1 MFDET
6 ESDSS
11 LEVTERTQAP
21 AARRET
27 PQARPEVPERPPV
40 APDEAQPKAPGRTP
54 AASDKA
60 QPKAPE
66 GTPAAAD
73 NQTAPAGQTRR
84 RWKRRAM
91 FILLPLALIGGGYW
105 YVVGGRIMST
115 DDAYVNADKV
125 GISTDV
131 SGTVAEVN
139 VTDNQEVAAGQV
151 LYRLDPLQF
160 QIALANAQA
169 SRAQIALTLDA
180 MKRDYRRM
188 LTDVTAE
195 QAQVT
200 LDRTRYERATRLLTS
215 GVESRA
221 GYDQAQYTLQTDQSK
236 LEALRQEARVQLA
249 RLSGNPDIPTSQF
262 PPYLQA
268 EAQVAEA
275 QRELVHTVALAPFA
289 GIVTNV
295 PAIAPGKY
303 LPASTTAFYLVDTR
317 HVWIDATPKETEL
330 TYVRPGQPA
339 TLIVDT
345 YPNLRWH
352 GTVESLSPAAAQE
365 FSLLPAQNTSGNWVK
380 VVQRVQ
386 LRIRV
391 DASSRRMPP
400 LRAGMSVEVDID
412 TAHPRGLPH
421 FLTSLF

>member
-6 ESDSS
+6 EADSA
-11 LEVTERTQAP
+11 LEVTARTQVP
-21 AARRET
+21 SARRET
-27 PQARPEVPERPPV
+27 PQAPPV
-40 APDEAQPKAPGRTP
+40 AP
-54 AASDKA
+54 
-60 QPKAPE
+60 E
-66 GTPAAAD
+66 GTRAAPD
-73 NQTAPAGQTRR
+73 TEQTAPASPTRR
-84 RWKRRAM
+84 RWVRRAL
-91 FILLPLALIGGGYW
+91 FLLLPLALIGGGYR
-105 YVVGGRIMST
+105 YVVGGQIMST

-131 SGTVAEVN
+131 SGTVSEVD
-139 VTDNQEVAAGQV
+139 VTDNQQVAAGQV

-160 QIALANAQA
+160 QIALANTQA
-169 SRAQIALTLDA
+169 NRAQIALTLDS

-188 LTDVTAE
+188 LTDAAAE
-195 QAQVT
+195 QAQVA

-221 GYDQAQYTLQTDQSK
+221 GYDQAQYTQQADQSK

-249 RLSGNPDIPTSQF
+249 RLGGNPDVQTAQF
-262 PPYLQA
+262 PQYVQA
-268 EAQVAEA
+268 NAQVAEA
-275 QRELVHTVALAPFA
+275 QRELVHTVVLAPFA

-303 LPASTTAFYLVDTR
+303 LPASTTAFNLVDTQ

-339 TLIVDT
+339 SLIVDT
-345 YPNLRWH
+345 YPNIRWR

-365 FSLLPAQNTSGNWVK
+365 FALLPAQNTSGNWVK
-380 VVQRVQ
+380 VVQRVNM
-386 LRIRV
+386 RIRV
-391 DASSRRMPP
+391 DTSNRRMPP

-412 TAHPRGLPH
+412 TAHQRGLPH

>member
-1 MFDET
+1 MLDET
-6 ESDSS
+6 ESDSA
-11 LEVTERTQAP
+11 LEVTERREAP
-21 AARRET
+21 PARRET
-27 PQARPEVPERPPV
+27 AQAPPPAPE
-40 APDEAQPKAPGRTP
+40 ATP
-54 AASDKA
+54 AASDTE
-60 QPKAPE
+60 Q
-66 GTPAAAD
+66 TPPTSP
-73 NQTAPAGQTRR
+73 NRR
-84 RWKRRAM
+84 RMRGAL
-91 FILLPLALIGGGYW
+91 FILLPLALLGGGYW
-105 YVVGGRIMST
+105 YVAGGRIMST

-131 SGTVAEVN
+131 SGTVSAVN

-169 SRAQIALTLDA
+169 NRAQIALTLDS

-188 LTDVTAE
+188 LTDAAAE
-195 QAQVT
+195 QAQVA
-200 LDRTRYERATRLLTS
+200 LDRTRYERASRLLTS

-221 GYDQAQYTLQTDQSK
+221 GYDQAQYTQQADQSK

-249 RLSGNPDIPTSQF
+249 RLGGNPDIQTSQF
-262 PPYLQA
+262 PQYVQA
-268 EAQVAEA
+268 DAQVAEA
-275 QRELVHTVALAPFA
+275 QRELVHTVVLAPFA

-303 LPASTTAFYLVDTR
+303 LPASTTAFNLVDTH

-339 TLIVDT
+339 SLIVDT
-345 YPNLRWH
+345 YPDVRWR

-365 FSLLPAQNTSGNWVK
+365 FALLPAQNTSGNWVK
-380 VVQRVQ
+380 VVQRVNM
-386 LRIRV
+386 RIRV
-391 DASSRRMPP
+391 DTSNRRLPP

-412 TAHPRGLPH
+412 TAHRRGLPH

>member
-1 MFDET
+1 MLDEMKL
-6 ESDSS
+6 DSAP
-11 LEVTERTQAP
+11 EVRERHEAP
-21 AARRET
+21 SAPREA
-27 PQARPEVPERPPV
+27 PQAQA
-40 APDEAQPKAPGRTP
+40 APTSP
-54 AASDKA
+54 S
-60 QPKAPE
+60 
-66 GTPAAAD
+66 
-73 NQTAPAGQTRR
+73 RR
-84 RWKRRAM
+84 RIRRAM
-91 FILLPLALIGGGYW
+91 FILLPLALLGGGFW
-105 YVVGGRIMST
+105 YVAGGQIMST

-131 SGTVAEVN
+131 SGTVSEVD
-139 VTDNQEVAAGQV
+139 VTDNQEVATGQV

-169 SRAQIALTLDA
+169 NRAQIALTLDS

-188 LTDVTAE
+188 LTDAAAE
-195 QAQVT
+195 QAQVA
-200 LDRTRYERATRLLTS
+200 LDGTRYERASRLLTS

-221 GYDQAQYTLQTDQSK
+221 GYDQTQYTQQTDQSK

-249 RLSGNPDIPTSQF
+249 RLGGNPDIPTSQF
-262 PPYLQA
+262 PQYVQA
-268 EAQVAEA
+268 DAQVAEA
-275 QRELVHTVALAPFA
+275 QRELVHTVVLAPFA

-303 LPASTTAFYLVDTR
+303 LPASTTAFNLVDTH

-339 TLIVDT
+339 SLIVDT
-345 YPNLRWH
+345 YPNIRWH

-365 FSLLPAQNTSGNWVK
+365 FALLPAENTSGNWVK

-386 LRIRV
+386 VRIRV
-391 DASSRRMPP
+391 DTSNRRMPP
-400 LRAGMSVEVDID
+400 LRAGMSVEADID
-412 TAHPRGLPH
+412 TSHPRGLPH